1 VLTCEF
7 SKDTE
12 GCFIQGL
19 SVAQIKQE
27 IRTIS
32 ILCEG
37 LYFFVARGLEVSVDT
52 SLKGNKKPAN
62 RVICG
67 FL

>member
-1 VLTCEF
+1 M
-7 SKDTE
+7 
-12 GCFIQGL
+12 
-19 SVAQIKQE
+19 AQIKQE

-52 SLKGNKKPAN
+52 SLKGNKKPAKPGDL
-62 RVICG
+62 RVFVETLKHESIG
-67 FL
+67 TRGRT